1 MKEYSMKAIIAILA
15 LTLTSSAFAAVTIGK
30 VDVQKVLITV
40 NQGVAVRDQLKKS
53 FDEKQAVLK
62 KEEEAIKKLQDDY
75 SKKAAV
81 INDKEKSKKE
91 REIQDKI
98 IAIQQKTAGY
108 QKEIQDMEQKLK
120 TPILERV
127 KTVVDEVSKAADVD
141 LVYEAA
147 TAPILFAKSEKD
159 LTDDVVKAYNKKFP
173 K

>member
-1 MKEYSMKAIIAILA
+1 MKALIAILA
-15 LTLTSSAFAAVTIGK
+15 LTVTSSVFAAVTVGK

-81 INDKEKSKKE
+81 INEKEKSKKE

-120 TPILERV
+120 TPIPASARCARSRRARRCARARERRR
-127 KTVVDEVSKAADVD
+127 
-141 LVYEAA
+141 
-147 TAPILFAKSEKD
+147 
-159 LTDDVVKAYNKKFP
+159 
-173 K
+173 

>member
-1 MKEYSMKAIIAILA
+1 MKALIAAMA
-15 LTLTSSAFAAVTIGK
+15 LVMTTSAFSAVTVGK

-53 FDEKQAVLK
+53 FDEKQSTLK

-75 SKKAAV
+75 TKKASV
-81 INDKEKSKKE
+81 INDKEKAKKE
-91 REIQDKI
+91 REIQEKI
-98 IAIQQKTAGY
+98 IAIQQKTASY
-108 QKEIQDMEQKLK
+108 QKEIQELEQKLK

-127 KTVVDEVSKAADVD
+127 KSVVDEVSKSADVD

>member
-1 MKEYSMKAIIAILA
+1 MKALIATMA
-15 LTLTSSAFAAVTIGK
+15 LVMSTAAMSAVSVGK

-53 FDEKQAVLK
+53 FDDKQSILK
-62 KEEEAIKKLQDDY
+62 KEEEVIKKLQDDY
-75 SKKAAV
+75 GKKASV
-81 INDKEKSKKE
+81 INDKEKAKKE
-91 REIQDKI
+91 REIQEKI
-98 IAIQQKTAGY
+98 MAIQQKTTTY

-127 KTVVDEVSKAADVD
+127 KSIVDDVSKAADVD

-147 TAPILFAKSEKD
+147 TAPILFAKTEKD
-159 LTDDVVKAYNKKFP
+159 LTDEVVKAYNKKFP

>member
-1 MKEYSMKAIIAILA
+1 MKVLIATMALA
-15 LTLTSSAFAAVTIGK
+15 MSTAAMSAVSVGK

-53 FDEKQAVLK
+53 FDDKQSILK
-62 KEEEAIKKLQDDY
+62 KEEEVIKKLQDDY
-75 SKKAAV
+75 GKKASV
-81 INDKEKSKKE
+81 INDKEKAKKE
-91 REIQDKI
+91 REIQEKI
-98 IAIQQKTAGY
+98 MAIQQKTTTY

-127 KTVVDEVSKAADVD
+127 KSIVDDVSKAADVD

-147 TAPILFAKSEKD
+147 TAPILFAKTEKD
-159 LTDDVVKAYNKKFP
+159 LTDEVVKAYNKKFP